1 MMCLKGTNRVF
12 GLGRR
17 SVCLLRGSYAQ
28 PVWEKRCGGL
38 SQVPCK
44 PFLLC
49 CYFPCHWCAG
59 GITLNIKWLEGVFY
73 AVLNICTAMN
83 MPHPGALQLLND
95 LFLSVHFEGC
105 EKDGESCPKFKLQD
119 FVSEVYAN
127 NLSQER

>member
-1 MMCLKGTNRVF
+1 MPNLSGKKGV
-12 GLGRR
+12 G
-17 SVCLLRGSYAQ
+17 VCPRFRANLFCCAN
-28 PVWEKRCGGL
+28 
-38 SQVPCK
+38 
-44 PFLLC
+44 